1 MNTLEHDH
9 TPGAIAE
16 RLADPPD
23 PSYLRDWVL
32 GGIDGAVTTFAIV
45 AGVAGAG
52 LSYSIVII
60 LGVANLIADGISMA
74 AGNYSGVKA
83 ENDDYQRLREMERR
97 HIARTPD
104 GEREEV
110 RQIFAG
116 KGFAGDDLERAVD
129 VITAD
134 EERWIDFMLTEEFGL
149 PKGARPPLPAAAATF
164 SAFVICG
171 AVPLIPYFFGA
182 SRSFL
187 FATVGAGLVF
197 FVIGALKSR
206 WSTAPW
212 WASGAETFAIGA
224 VAASAAYYIG
234 DFLEKFGA

>member
-1 MNTLEHDH
+1 MTQLEHEH
-9 TPGAIAE
+9 SAEAIAA
-16 RLADPPD
+16 RLSKQPG

-32 GGIDGAVTTFAIV
+32 GGIDGAITTFAIV

-83 ENDDYQRLREMERR
+83 ENDEYARLRQMERR
-97 HIARTPD
+97 HIEKTPD

-116 KGFAGDDLERAVD
+116 KGFEGDDLERAVD
-129 VITAD
+129 VITAN

-149 PKGARPPLPAAAATF
+149 PKGQRPALPAALATF
-164 SAFVICG
+164 AAFVVCG
-171 AVPLIPYFFGA
+171 AIPLIPYLFRMDNSFVAAAIGTGVAFF
-182 SRSFL
+182 L
-187 FATVGAGLVF
+187 
-197 FVIGALKSR
+197 IGALKSK
-206 WSTAPW
+206 WSTIRW
-212 WASGAETFAIGA
+212 WVSGAETLSIGA
-224 VAASAAYYIG
+224 AAAASAFLIG
-234 DFLEKFGA
+234 DFLEKLVA